1 MTILNTRVSGT
12 RAGRLTAPAY
22 AYAFLEEFIL
32 LYPVYALLFTDT
44 GLTVPQISVLFVLW
58 ALTSVTLT
66 VPAGALADVIPR
78 RYLLAAAP
86 VVTGTGFALWTL
98 FPSPWIF
105 ALGFVLW
112 GAGGALSSG
121 AFEALVYTELEH
133 RGLEDRYAR
142 IMGVTRALGVSAV
155 GSATLLAV
163 PAMSQGGYPL
173 VGAAS
178 VTACALCALAALFLP
193 EHRTRSTS
201 DGDEDDETP
210 GYRRTLI
217 LGLTEVRDDRAV
229 RAAVLLVIL
238 VSAFWGSLDEYVPL
252 LAEDSGV
259 ATEDV
264 PLVLMVV
271 WIGVTLG
278 GLLAGPASRL
288 PHPFLSALLVS
299 AAVAIAAGALL
310 TDPVGWV
317 LLAFGF
323 GVCQMMIVV
332 SDARLQ
338 DSITGDSRATVTSLA
353 DLGTEGLGT
362 STYLVY
368 AGVFTVL
375 GHGAAFAL
383 FATPHL
389 VAALFLAR
397 MGRSRAKGR
406 APAASPKATG
416 GTGENPKTS

>member
-1 MTILNTRVSGT
+1 MTTLNTRVSGT

-22 AYAFLEEFIL
+22 AYAFFEEFIL
-32 LYPVYALLFTDT
+32 LYPVYALLFTET

-66 VPAGALADVIPR
+66 VPAGALADMIPR

-178 VTACALCALAALFLP
+178 VAACVLCALAALFLP
-193 EHRTRSTS
+193 EHRTRSAS
-201 DGDEDDETP
+201 DGDEEAGP
-210 GYRRTLI
+210 GYRRTLL
-217 LGLTEVRDDRAV
+217 LGLAEVRDDRAV

-288 PHPFLSALLVS
+288 PHPFLAALLVL

-397 MGRSRAKGR
+397 MGRSRAKDR
-406 APAASPKATG
+406 APAASSKVTRR
-416 GTGENPKTS
+416 TGENPEAS

>member
-1 MTILNTRVSGT
+1 MTTLNTRVSGT

-22 AYAFLEEFIL
+22 AYAFFEEFIL
-32 LYPVYALLFTDT
+32 LYPVYALLFTET

-178 VTACALCALAALFLP
+178 VAACVLCALAALFLP
-193 EHRTRSTS
+193 EHRTRSAS
-201 DGDEDDETP
+201 DGDEEAGP
-210 GYRRTLI
+210 GYRRTLL
-217 LGLTEVRDDRAV
+217 LGLAEVRDDRAV

-288 PHPFLSALLVS
+288 PHPFLAALLVL

-397 MGRSRAKGR
+397 MGRSRSKDR
-406 APAASPKATG
+406 APAASSKVTRR
-416 GTGENPKTS
+416 TGENPKAS

>member
-1 MTILNTRVSGT
+1 MTTLNTRVSGT

-22 AYAFLEEFIL
+22 AYAFFEEFIL
-32 LYPVYALLFTDT
+32 LYPVYALLFTET

-66 VPAGALADVIPR
+66 VPAGALADMIPR

-178 VTACALCALAALFLP
+178 VAACVLCALAALFLP
-193 EHRTRSTS
+193 EHRTRSAS
-201 DGDEDDETP
+201 DEDEEAGP
-210 GYRRTLI
+210 GYRRTLL
-217 LGLTEVRDDRAV
+217 LGLAEVRDDRAV

-288 PHPFLSALLVS
+288 PHPFLAALLVL

-397 MGRSRAKGR
+397 MGRSRAKDR
-406 APAASPKATG
+406 APAASSKVMRR
-416 GTGENPKTS
+416 TGENPEAS

>member
-1 MTILNTRVSGT
+1 MTTLNTRVSGT

-22 AYAFLEEFIL
+22 AYAFFEEFIL
-32 LYPVYALLFTDT
+32 LYPVYALLFTET

-66 VPAGALADVIPR
+66 VPAGALADMIPR

-178 VTACALCALAALFLP
+178 VAACILCALAALFLP
-193 EHRTRSTS
+193 EHRTRSAS
-201 DGDEDDETP
+201 DGDEEAGP
-210 GYRRTLI
+210 GYRRTLL
-217 LGLTEVRDDRAV
+217 LGLAEVRDDRAV

-288 PHPFLSALLVS
+288 PHPFLAALLVL

-397 MGRSRAKGR
+397 MGRSRAKDR
-406 APAASPKATG
+406 APAASSKVTRR
-416 GTGENPKTS
+416 TGENPEAS

>member
-1 MTILNTRVSGT
+1 MTTLNTRVSGT

-22 AYAFLEEFIL
+22 AYAFFEEFIL
-32 LYPVYALLFTDT
+32 LYPVYALLFTET

-66 VPAGALADVIPR
+66 VPAGALADMIPR

-178 VTACALCALAALFLP
+178 VAACVLCALAALFLP
-193 EHRTRSTS
+193 EHRTRSAS
-201 DGDEDDETP
+201 DGDEEAGP
-210 GYRRTLI
+210 GYRRTLL
-217 LGLTEVRDDRAV
+217 LGLAEVRDDRAV

-264 PLVLMVV
+264 PLVLLVV

-288 PHPFLSALLVS
+288 PHPFLAALLVL

-397 MGRSRAKGR
+397 MGRSRAKDR
-406 APAASPKATG
+406 APAASSKVTRR
-416 GTGENPKTS
+416 TGENPEAS